1 MFVEQSTSRDA
12 FEWDARTIRALRAYL
27 GWSQSAL
34 ARDLGIR
41 QQTVSE
47 WETGMYKPRGASITI
62 LNLLARTAE
71 FDASMAGRVERE
83 AGQSARPDSRGL
95 GPARVGLLATAPP
108 LTAAPALQQVPGS
121 PANRATHSGSTFL
134 RQRVEDAPVPE
145 GARHHPSPANVR
157 PYSRDEEVPM

>member
-12 FEWDARTIRALRAYL
+12 FKWDARTIRALRAYL

-71 FDASMAGRVERE
+71 FDASMAGQVERE
-83 AGQSARPDSRGL
+83 AGQSA
-95 GPARVGLLATAPP
+95 GPASRRPTPARLGLLATAPL
-108 LTAAPALQQVPGS
+108 LTAAPALQRMPGS
-121 PANRATHSGSTFL
+121 PANHATHSDSTFL
-134 RQRVEDAPVPE
+134 HQRVESASAPE
-145 GARHHPSPANVR
+145 GARYHPSSANVR

>member
-12 FEWDARTIRALRAYL
+12 FKWDARTIRALRAYL

-62 LNLLARTAE
+62 LNLLAGTAE

-83 AGQSARPDSRGL
+83 AGQSARSDSRR
-95 GPARVGLLATAPP
+95 PASARTGLLATAPP
-108 LTAAPALQQVPGS
+108 LTAAPALQQAPGS

-134 RQRVEDAPVPE
+134 RQRVEGAPAAE
-145 GARHHPSPANVR
+145 GTRYHPSPANVR
-157 PYSRDEEVPM
+157 SYSGDEEVPM